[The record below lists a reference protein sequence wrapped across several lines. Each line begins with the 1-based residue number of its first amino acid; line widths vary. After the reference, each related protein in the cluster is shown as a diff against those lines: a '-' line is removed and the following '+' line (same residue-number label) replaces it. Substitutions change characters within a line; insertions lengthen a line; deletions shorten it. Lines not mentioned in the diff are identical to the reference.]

1 MTDLADHKVAALL
14 DRAVAAG
21 ILADHPSLSGNVR
34 FTHALVAR
42 ALEAELGSRAATTL
56 HAQAFEAM
64 LAAQATPAVELAP
77 QLARHAELG
86 GLLDE
91 AQRWA
96 TVGGRAAHC
105 PTWRRPKRSR
115 WFGKALDHASALGR
129 PDAERADLLV
139 RLGEAATA
147 PVTRRPSRRFAEAQN
162 SPNSAARTRR

>member
-1 MTDLADHKVAALL
+1 M
-14 DRAVAAG
+14 AAG

-96 TVGGRAAHC
+96 TSAGEGALSELAPSEAV
-105 PTWRRPKRSR
+105 R
-115 WFGKALDHASALGR
+115 WFGKALDHASSAR
-129 PDAERADLLV
+129 S
-139 RLGEAATA
+139 
-147 PVTRRPSRRFAEAQN
+147 TRR
-162 SPNSAARTRR
+162 